1 MNLKKVTLFIVA
13 LLIICVGSSF
23 SQVHFN
29 ALLLTPDIKT
39 FFLKDLTSATST
51 IDIFRIELIN
61 NSGVPQP
68 CILEIKIEKGEAKE
82 LIGQGET
89 ESFSLLPTG
98 VIPAPGSG
106 GITSPA
112 IITNTNLFSDLESYF
127 SIKGGFNITSVGNE
141 LQNFILSTGRL
152 PSDLYLFTLKLITT
166 SPVTP
171 MDEHVLQLDLRTKGT
186 ASVTLLSPGSEEFN
200 PALEISTIFPN
211 FQWDSGLDKFKLIVG
226 ERLDTMPGIADLD
239 PEEILTTRTVIDKTL
254 QKPDET
260 GAVDPGAERIDGNS
274 YQYTGAL
281 LQFGRTYYYQIIGLQ
296 ATSSGGGE
304 EEIPSEI
311 WAFKI
316 KDIAGE
322 LAGGVSTEILLNSLA
337 MIPGLDLALS
347 GLFEEGGE
355 LYGLSPGTI
364 TIGGSNVT
372 FAELA
377 AYLAKLKN
385 DGKSSFNIVIEDTPE

>member
-1 MNLKKVTLFIVA
+1 MDLKKVSLFIIA
-13 LLIICVGSSF
+13 LLIICIGTGF
-23 SQVHFN
+23 TQVNFN
-29 ALLLTPDIKT
+29 TVLLTPDIKT
-39 FFLKDLTSATST
+39 FFLKDLTSGTSA
-51 IDIFRIELIN
+51 IDIFRIELRN
-61 NSGVPQP
+61 NSTVSQP
-68 CILEIKIEKGEAKE
+68 CVLELKFEKGEAKE

-89 ESFSLLPTG
+89 ESFNLLPNF
-98 VIPAPGSG
+98 VIASPGSG
-106 GITSPA
+106 DIESPA
-112 IITNTNLFSDLESYF
+112 IITNRNLFSDLESYF
-127 SIKGGFNITSVGNE
+127 SLKGGFNITEVGNE

-166 SPVTP
+166 SS
-171 MDEHVLQLDLRTKGT
+171 MDEQVLQLDLRTKGT
-186 ASVTLLSPGSEEFN
+186 STVTLLSPGSYEFD
-200 PALEISTIFPN
+200 PAQEISTIFPN

-226 ERLDTMPGIADLD
+226 ERLETMPGIADLD
-239 PEEILTTRTVIDKTL
+239 PEDILTTRTVIDKTL

-260 GAVDPGAERIDGNS
+260 GAVDPGSERIDANS
-274 YQYTGAL
+274 YQYTGAM

-296 ATSSGGGE
+296 GTSGGDGE

-322 LAGGVSTEILLNSLA
+322 TAGGISIEILLNSLA

-355 LYGLSPGTI
+355 LYGMSPGAI

-377 AYLAKLKN
+377 AYLVKLKN
-385 DGKSSFNIVIEDTPE
+385 EGKSSFNIVIEDTP